1 MLNSK
6 EDNTI
11 PNRISKLMLWVLFVL
26 FIISIGRTI
35 AIIHS
40 INQRIDDDAN
50 EAVKLEE
57 KNEALKKQLEDVDT
71 EFYLEKQIR
80 DKLGYSKEGEVVL
93 ILPPDEVLLQLVP
106 KSPEKEDVSIEP
118 NWQKW
123 AKLFGID

>member
-123 AKLFGID
+123 AKLFLID